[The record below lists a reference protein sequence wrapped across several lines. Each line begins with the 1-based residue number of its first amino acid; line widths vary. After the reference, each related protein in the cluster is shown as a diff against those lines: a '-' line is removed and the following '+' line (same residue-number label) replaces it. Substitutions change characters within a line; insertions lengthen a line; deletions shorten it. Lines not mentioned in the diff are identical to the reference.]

1 MAGASAP
8 RCCAQRAADPT
19 SSVGA
24 GSDASER
31 ALPML
36 LRHSAL
42 AAAIMAATRCV
53 SWPRGGRGAAI
64 LDAAASDAQQRSS
77 QRTAS
82 SQQQQGHSHRQQ
94 AASSQPGTR
103 HAETIMMC

>member
-42 AAAIMAATRCV
+42 AAAIMAATRCM

-64 LDAAASDAQQRSS
+64 LDAAASDAQQPAHSS
-77 QRTAS
+77 Q
-82 SQQQQGHSHRQQ
+82 QQQQGHSHRQQ